1 MSIKFFCS
9 CGKHL
14 RAREAL
20 AGKRSVC
27 PQCGQLVGVP
37 SLQATH
43 RGTVP
48 APMTPA
54 EKGKLKPRDV
64 IPIPAPDSLA
74 AAAQDVFEFGSPEA
88 RTDDGKLQPR
98 RRSRRLLAL
107 EKHWYQCLLFPFY
120 AWHMVIG
127 LSFGLTI
134 LSGIFVIAVPE
145 FGSLPATWW
154 VWLIV
159 WAAPF
164 VVFGYVCGFLQCVL
178 GSAAAGETGFVRW
191 PGFDMGL
198 IVRALLAWI
207 ICFLMGPIVFAAAAF
222 WFWLHAGDPKFIDW
236 LIIIELGLAGT
247 THWLLTL
254 VAVHQGDQLRDAN
267 PARVA
272 ELIRRLGYRT
282 VLATLAASG
291 VGLSIG
297 WAILQALGELHDG
310 SPLSWF
316 LLALGWL
323 LGVMW
328 LTFFF
333 RLLGLWCF
341 QSRVEAVPMSAAQ
354 AIAPDRT
361 ANTAPI

>member
-27 PQCGQLVGVP
+27 PACGQLVGVP

-43 RGTVP
+43 RGTTP

-54 EKGKLKPRDV
+54 EKAKVGRPSDDS
-64 IPIPAPDSLA
+64 IPAPDSLA
-74 AAAQDVFEFGSPEA
+74 AAAQGVFEHGSADP
-88 RTDDGKLQPR
+88 DDPGGVAKKR

-107 EKHWYQCLLFPFY
+107 EKHWYQCLWFPTY
-120 AWHMVIG
+120 AWHMVLG
-127 LSFGLTI
+127 LALALTA
-134 LSGIFVIAVPE
+134 LSGVMVMAVPE
-145 FGSLPATWW
+145 FGNITVQPSWIWLVLW
-154 VWLIV
+154 V
-159 WAAPF
+159 APF
-164 VVFGYVCGFLQCVL
+164 LTFGYVCGFLQCVL

-191 PGFDMGL
+191 PGSDLRL

-207 ICFLMGPIVFAAAAF
+207 VCFLAGPIVFAAAAF
-222 WFWLHAGDPKFIDW
+222 WFWLHAGDPTFLDW
-236 LIIIELGLAGT
+236 LIIIELGLVGT
-247 THWLLTL
+247 AHWLLTL
-254 VAVHQGDQLRDAN
+254 VAVHQGDRLRDAN

-272 ELIRRLGYRT
+272 DLIRRLGYGT
-282 VLATLAASG
+282 VLATLGAAA
-291 VGLSIG
+291 VGLAIG
-297 WAILQALGELHDG
+297 LLILHALAQLHDAF
-310 SPLSWF
+310 LSSWL

-323 LGVMW
+323 IGLAW

-341 QSRVEAVPMSAAQ
+341 QSRVEGMPTPPSSA
-354 AIAPDRT
+354 T
-361 ANTAPI
+361 ATPSATR

>member
-27 PQCGQLVGVP
+27 PACGQLVGVP
-37 SLQATH
+37 SLQATQ

-54 EKGKLKPRDV
+54 EKGRLKRDEAG
-64 IPIPAPDSLA
+64 PIPSPGSLA
-74 AAAQDVFEFGSPEA
+74 AAAQDVFDFGSPDA
-88 RTDDGKLQPR
+88 RMPDGTLKPR

-107 EKHWYQCLLFPFY
+107 EKHWYQCLWFPRY
-120 AWHMVIG
+120 AWHMVLG

-134 LSGIFVIAVPE
+134 LSGVFVLALPE
-145 FGSLPATWW
+145 FGSLPTTWW
-154 VWLIV
+154 IWLV
-159 WAAPF
+159 TWVAPF
-164 VVFGYVCGFLQCVL
+164 LVFGYVCGFLQCVL

-191 PGFDMGL
+191 PGFDLRL

-207 ICFLMGPIVFAAAAF
+207 VCFLAGPIVFAAATF
-222 WFWLHAGDPKFIDW
+222 WFWLHAGDPKLVDW
-236 LIIIELGLAGT
+236 LIIIELGLVGT
-247 THWLLTL
+247 VHWLLTL
-254 VAVHQGDQLRDAN
+254 VAVHQGDRLRDAN

-272 ELIRRLGYRT
+272 DLIRRLGYGT
-282 VLATLAASG
+282 VLATLGAAG
-291 VGLSIG
+291 VGLAIG
-297 WAILQALGELHDG
+297 LLILNALSQLHDG
-310 SPLSWF
+310 FIGSWLLLS
-316 LLALGWL
+316 LGWL
-323 LGVMW
+323 AGVAW

-341 QSRVEAVPMSAAQ
+341 QSRVEGVPVAPAVPTPATAA
-354 AIAPDRT
+354 AP
-361 ANTAPI
+361 NNL